1 MVGGNNNQLKLVD
14 NSGLDGV
21 LGRAWPQ
28 SMCRYKSDIWA
39 GIVIVIIGIWLLI
52 AGKAIWCI
60 FWVREA

>member
-21 LGRAWPQ
+21 LGRRGHNLCVDTNPI
-28 SMCRYKSDIWA
+28 SGPESSLSSS
-39 GIVIVIIGIWLLI
+39 VWLLI

-60 FWVREA
+60 FWVQEA